1 MLTHTKQHIH
11 DLFGLGMVNGFAVR
25 NLMFLICLGSLV
37 QAFEYCG
44 ETEGITGPNLIGRST
59 SNELVTEVG
68 LVLGALMVLQD
79 PDAINTTQYTLR
91 SLEGQTYL
99 TVSPSMLVVVAVPAH
114 DDGSCKVCV

>member
-68 LVLGALMVLQD
+68 LVLGALMVLQ
-79 PDAINTTQYTLR
+79 R
-91 SLEGQTYL
+91 SRRDQHH
-99 TVSPSMLVVVAVPAH
+99 TVHVAKPRRTSIL
-114 DDGSCKVCV
+114 DGEP